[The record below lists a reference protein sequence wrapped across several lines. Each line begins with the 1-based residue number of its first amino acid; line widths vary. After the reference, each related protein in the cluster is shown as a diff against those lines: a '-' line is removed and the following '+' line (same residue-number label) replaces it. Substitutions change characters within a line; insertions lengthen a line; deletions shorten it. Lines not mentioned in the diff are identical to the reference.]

1 MKNAFNLLSSQ
12 SSSSEQKQEALS
24 FSFSDW
30 KAFFQTHGWPA
41 YGAQQVY
48 QWIFQ
53 KEIIDPSQF
62 TNLSLPIREQLQK
75 EVSWD
80 LPKIDSRLLSKD
92 GSEKLLLLTQ
102 DNLLIEMVIMQYSH
116 RATLCLSCQVG
127 CRMGCTFCQTGKM
140 GFKRHLTTGEILSQ
154 LLIANQILKEKDSKI
169 SNIVFM
175 GMGEPLDNYD
185 AVVKACRILIDPKG
199 AALSSSRVTISTSGL
214 VPEIRKLGSEL
225 PVRLA
230 ISLHSAD
237 ETQRSNMMPINR
249 IYPLSELKSALLDY
263 PASPRHGITFEYVMI
278 KGVNDSLENAKKLV
292 HFLHGLKA
300 KVNLIPVNHF
310 PGQPLKASDATSIR
324 QFQRYLSDRSIPAPV
339 RYSRG
344 QDVSGG
350 CGQLAAKREEELT
363 LDPRVLHRQRR
374 QTASFQA
381 KANAFEIGPKDLT
394 LCEKSIA
401 KKLSITPK
409 KDKTMDPNPK
419 SSLQPD
425 TMLWRSTA
433 RKF

>member
-1 MKNAFNLLSSQ
+1 MKNSLNVLPLESLISTTTLT
-12 SSSSEQKQEALS
+12 SPKKQEALS
-24 FSFSDW
+24 LSLEDW
-30 KAFFQTHGWPA
+30 KLFFRTHEWPVYRA
-41 YGAQQVY
+41 NQVY

-53 KEIIDPSQF
+53 KGIIEPKQF
-62 TNLSLPIREQLQK
+62 SNLSLDIREKLA
-75 EVSWD
+75 EELSWE
-80 LPKIDSRLLSKD
+80 LPQIDSRLLSKD
-92 GSEKLLLLTQ
+92 GSEKLLLLTH
-102 DNLLIEMVIMQYSH
+102 DNLIIEMVVMQYDN

-140 GFKRHLTTGEILSQ
+140 GFKRHLSTGEILAQ
-154 LLIANQILKEKDSKI
+154 LLIANQILTEKSSPQKI

-185 AVVKACRILIDPKG
+185 AVVKACQILIDPKG
-199 AALSSSRVTISTSGL
+199 AALSASRVTVSTSGL
-214 VPEIRKLGSEL
+214 VPEIRKLGNEL

-237 ETQRSNMMPINR
+237 EEKRSKMMPVNR
-249 IYPLSELKSALLDY
+249 TYPLSELKAALLDY

-278 KGVNDSLENAKKLV
+278 EGINDSLDDAKKLV
-292 HFLHGLKA
+292 RFLHGLKA

-310 PGQPLKASDATSIR
+310 PGEPLKASDAERIR
-324 QFQRYLSDRSIPAPV
+324 QFQCYLSERSIPAPV

-350 CGQLAAKREEELT
+350 CGQLAAKREEELA

-374 QTASFQA
+374 
-381 KANAFEIGPKDLT
+381 
-394 LCEKSIA
+394 
-401 KKLSITPK
+401 
-409 KDKTMDPNPK
+409 
-419 SSLQPD
+419 
-425 TMLWRSTA
+425 RTA